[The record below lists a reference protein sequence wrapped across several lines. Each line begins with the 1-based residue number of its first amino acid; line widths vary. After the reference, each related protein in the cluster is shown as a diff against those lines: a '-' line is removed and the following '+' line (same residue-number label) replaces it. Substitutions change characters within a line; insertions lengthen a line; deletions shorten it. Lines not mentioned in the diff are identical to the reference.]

1 MVGGKILP
9 AFGEA
14 AGRSRDVEP
23 RLRQARLK
31 KRTGSIIH
39 TEVGACSVSSV
50 PK

>member
-9 AFGEA
+9 AVVRLQEE
-14 AGRSRDVEP
+14 VETLT